1 MRGFITFQQSIKEG
15 RIMKRQLR
23 LSYGVFMVV
32 LISILAAISPSM
44 AAQKMLIG
52 STSASSSHYGYFV
65 AVSQVINE
73 KVSGLDTSV
82 VETGATVDNLR
93 RFARK
98 QIDLGLVTTN
108 VLSQAYFGKQDF
120 KDRPVKSKLL
130 WVYVIA
136 PQNAIVR
143 KDAGV
148 TDFAGLNGQRYNPG
162 LKGSATEKTTEAV
175 FEVLGIKPDYVRG
188 STTDIVTA
196 VKDNHIKGYVKSGA
210 GLKIDA
216 SSRDIST
223 FTPIDILSLSKD
235 QAGRIQS
242 ELPEVSI
249 VDVPAGAGP
258 GIGDY
263 TTWGFAVACSASLE
277 LDEATAYSI
286 VKAICED
293 KAVQAS
299 AMASVKGA
307 DFVEMTLKYATSP
320 LHPGTVKYFKEIGA
334 SIPDRLIEE

>member
-1 MRGFITFQQSIKEG
+1 
-15 RIMKRQLR
+15 MKRQLAII
-23 LSYGVFMVV
+23 SGV
-32 LISILAAISPSM
+32 LAAVWIIGGLAAPTSM

-73 KVSGLDTSV
+73 KVAGLDTSV

-93 RFARK
+93 RFARH

-108 VLSQAYFGKQDF
+108 VLSQAYYGRLDF

-143 KDAGV
+143 KDAGIA
-148 TDFAGLNGQRYNPG
+148 DLAGLNGQRFNPG

-175 FEVLGIKPDYVRG
+175 FAVLGIKPDYVRG
-188 STTDIVTA
+188 STTDIVSA

-210 GLKIDA
+210 GMKIDA

-223 FTPIDILSLSKD
+223 FTPITILSLNND
-235 QAGRIQS
+235 QAGRIRAD
-242 ELPEVSI
+242 LPEVSI
-249 VDVPAGAGP
+249 VDVPAGGGP
-258 GIGDY
+258 DIGAY
-263 TTWGFAVACSASLE
+263 TTWGFAVACGASLD
-277 LDEATAYSI
+277 LDEATAYKI

-293 KAVQAS
+293 KTVQAS
-299 AMASVKGA
+299 AMASVKDA

-320 LHPGTVKYFKEIGA
+320 LHPGAIKYFKEIGVN
-334 SIPDRLIEE
+334 IPERLIDK

>member
-1 MRGFITFQQSIKEG
+1 MKTKFKQTCGICSVAFGFIALFVI
-15 RIMKRQLR
+15 
-23 LSYGVFMVV
+23 
-32 LISILAAISPSM
+32 PST

-73 KVSGLDTSV
+73 KAAGLETSV

-93 RFARK
+93 RIARK

-108 VLSQAYFGKQDF
+108 VLSQAYYGKKAF
-120 KDRPVKSKLL
+120 SGRPVKSKLL

-143 KDAGV
+143 KDSGIAELS
-148 TDFAGLNGQRYNPG
+148 GLQGQRYNPG
-162 LKGSATEKTTEAV
+162 LKGSATEKTSEAV

-196 VKDNHIKGYVKSGA
+196 VKDNHIRGYVKSGA

-223 FTPIDILSLSKD
+223 FTPISILSLTKA
-235 QAGRIQS
+235 QAGLIQS
-242 ELPEVSI
+242 KLPEVSI

-258 GIGDY
+258 GIGHY
-263 TTWGFAVACSASLE
+263 TTWGFAVACSASLN
-277 LDEATAYSI
+277 LDEEKAYHI

-293 KAVQAS
+293 KTVQAS

-320 LHPGTVKYFKEIGA
+320 LHPGAIKYFKEMGA
-334 SIPDRLIEE
+334 DIPNRLIN

>member
-1 MRGFITFQQSIKEG
+1 MKKRFGLTF
-15 RIMKRQLR
+15 
-23 LSYGVFMVV
+23 GVLFSALLVTAV
-32 LISILAAISPSM
+32 SVNTSM
-44 AAQKMLIG
+44 AVQKMLIG

-73 KVSGLDTSV
+73 KVAGVETSV

-108 VLSQAYFGKQDF
+108 VLSQAYYGRQAF
-120 KDRPVKSKLL
+120 KDHPVKSKLL

-143 KDAGV
+143 KDAGIK
-148 TDFAGLNGQRYNPG
+148 DLAGLAGQRYNPG

-175 FEVLGIKPDYVRG
+175 FKVLGIQPDYIRG

-223 FTPIDILSLSKD
+223 FTPIDILSLSKE
-235 QAGRIQS
+235 QAGKIQAQ
-242 ELPEVSI
+242 LPEVSI
-249 VDVPAGAGP
+249 VEVPAGAGP
-258 GIGDY
+258 GIGSY
-263 TTWGFAVACSASLE
+263 TTWGFAVACSASLD
-277 LDEATAYSI
+277 LDADTAYNI

-293 KAVQAS
+293 KTIQAS
-299 AMASVKGA
+299 AMASVKDA
-307 DFVEMTLKYATSP
+307 NFVEMTLKYATSP
-320 LHPGTVKYFKEIGA
+320 LHPGAIKYFNEIGVKV
-334 SIPDRLIEE
+334 PDRLIDK

>member
-1 MRGFITFQQSIKEG
+1 MKKQSKLIG
-15 RIMKRQLR
+15 GLLLCLIM
-23 LSYGVFMVV
+23 SAMVMV
-32 LISILAAISPSM
+32 STPM

-73 KVSGLDTSV
+73 KVAGLDTSV

-108 VLSQAYFGKQDF
+108 VLSQAYYGKQDF

-143 KDAGV
+143 KDSGI
-148 TDFAGLNGQRYNPG
+148 TDLTGLNGQRFNPG

-175 FEVLGIKPDYVRG
+175 FKVLGITPDYVRG

-196 VKDNHIKGYVKSGA
+196 VKDNHIRGYVKSGA
-210 GLKIDA
+210 GMKIDA

-223 FTPIDILSLSKD
+223 FTPITILSLSAD
-235 QAGRIQS
+235 QSGRIQS

-258 GIGDY
+258 DIGPY
-263 TTWGFAVACSASLE
+263 TTWGFAVACSAGLD
-277 LDEATAYSI
+277 LDEETAYKI

-293 KAVQAS
+293 KTVQAA

-320 LHPGTVKYFKEIGA
+320 LHPGAIKYFKEVGA
-334 SIPDRLIEE
+334 SIPDRLIGK

>member
-1 MRGFITFQQSIKEG
+1 MKKQS
-15 RIMKRQLR
+15 R
-23 LSYGVFMVV
+23 LFGLLMLCMMMSAIVV
-32 LISILAAISPSM
+32 VSTPM

-73 KVSGLDTSV
+73 KVAGLDTSV

-93 RFARK
+93 RFARR

-108 VLSQAYFGKQDF
+108 VLSQAYYGKQDF

-143 KDAGV
+143 KDSGI
-148 TDFAGLNGQRYNPG
+148 TDLAGLNGKRFNPG

-175 FEVLGIKPDYVRG
+175 FEVLGIAPDYVRG

-196 VKDNHIKGYVKSGA
+196 VKDNNIRGYVKSGA
-210 GLKIDA
+210 GMKIDA

-223 FTPIDILSLSKD
+223 FTPITILSLSAD
-235 QAGRIQS
+235 QAGLIQS
-242 ELPEVSI
+242 KLPEVSI

-258 GIGDY
+258 DIGAY
-263 TTWGFAVACSASLE
+263 TTWGFAVACSAGLD
-277 LDEATAYSI
+277 LDEETAYKI
-286 VKAICED
+286 VKAVCED
-293 KAVQAS
+293 KTVQAA

-320 LHPGTVKYFKEIGA
+320 LHPGAIKYFKEVGA
-334 SIPDRLIEE
+334 AIPDRLIAN

>member
-1 MRGFITFQQSIKEG
+1 MKTRITFKASVILG
-15 RIMKRQLR
+15 AL
-23 LSYGVFMVV
+23 V
-32 LISILAAISPSM
+32 LILSFAGTSI

-73 KVSGLDTSV
+73 KVAGLDTSV

-108 VLSQAYFGKQDF
+108 VQSQAYYGKQSF
-120 KDRPVKSKLL
+120 KDKPVKSKLL

-143 KDAGV
+143 KDSGI
-148 TDFAGLNGQRYNPG
+148 TSFTGLIGQRFNPG
-162 LKGSATEKTTEAV
+162 LKGSATEKTSEAV
-175 FEVLGIKPDYVRG
+175 FKVIGIQPDYVRG

-196 VKDNHIKGYVKSGA
+196 VKDNNIKGYVKSGA

-223 FTPIDILSLSKD
+223 FTPITILSLDKNQTAKIKS
-235 QAGRIQS
+235 A
-242 ELPEVSI
+242 LPEVSI

-258 GIGDY
+258 GIGSY
-263 TTWGFAVACSASLE
+263 TTWGFAVACSAGLD
-277 LDEATAYSI
+277 LDEDTAYKI

-293 KAVQAS
+293 KTVQAA
-299 AMASVKGA
+299 AMSSVKGA
-307 DFVEMTLKYATSP
+307 DFVAMTLKYATSP
-320 LHPGTVKYFKEIGA
+320 LHPGAIKYFKEVGA
-334 SIPDRLIEE
+334 TIPDRLIQ

>member
-1 MRGFITFQQSIKEG
+1 
-15 RIMKRQLR
+15 MKRQWNPTGTVIIAIF
-23 LSYGVFMVV
+23 S
-32 LISILAAISPSM
+32 SIIFFANPLP

-73 KVSGLDTSV
+73 KVPGLEASV

-93 RFARK
+93 RFARN

-108 VLSQAYFGKQDF
+108 VLSQAYFGKQAF

-143 KDAGV
+143 KDAGI
-148 TDFAGLNGQRYNPG
+148 TDFSGLNGRRYNPG
-162 LKGSATEKTTEAV
+162 LKGSATEKTTESV
-175 FEVLGIKPDYVRG
+175 FEVLGIKPEYVRG

-196 VKDNHIKGYVKSGA
+196 VKDNHIRGYVKSGA
-210 GLKIDA
+210 GLKLDA

-223 FTPIDILSLSKD
+223 FTPINILSLDKD
-235 QAGRIQS
+235 QAALIRS
-242 ELPEVSI
+242 KLPEVSI

-258 GIGDY
+258 GIGNY
-263 TTWGFAVACSASLE
+263 TTWGFAVACSASLDM
-277 LDEATAYSI
+277 DEATAYGI

-293 KAVQAS
+293 KTIQAS

-320 LHPGTVKYFKEIGA
+320 LHPGTIKYFKEIGA
-334 SIPDRLIEE
+334 SIPDRLIEK

>member
-1 MRGFITFQQSIKEG
+1 VKEENA
-15 RIMKRQLR
+15 MKREATGAYL
-23 LSYGVFMVV
+23 V
-32 LISILAAISPSM
+32 LGMIVLLGIASVSTAT

-65 AVSQVINE
+65 AVSQVVNE
-73 KVSGLDTSV
+73 KVAGLETSV

-98 QIDLGLVTTN
+98 QIDFGLVTTN
-108 VLSQAYFGKQDF
+108 VLSQAYYGKQDF
-120 KDRPVKSKLL
+120 KDQPVKSMLL

-143 KDAGV
+143 KDAGIN
-148 TDFAGLNGQRYNPG
+148 DFAGLNGQRFNPG

-175 FEVLGIKPDYVRG
+175 FEAIGIQPDYVRG

-210 GLKIDA
+210 GMKIDA

-223 FTPIDILSLSKD
+223 FTPISILSLSRD
-235 QAGRIQS
+235 QAQKIGS
-242 ELPEVSI
+242 ALPELSI

-258 GIGDY
+258 DIGAY
-263 TTWGFAVACSASLE
+263 TTWGFAVACGAGLD
-277 LDEATAYSI
+277 LDEDTAYKI
-286 VKAICED
+286 VKAVCED
-293 KAVQAS
+293 KTVQGA

-307 DFVEMTLKYATSP
+307 DFVEMTMKYATSP
-320 LHPGTVKYFKEIGA
+320 LHPGAIRYFREAGA
-334 SIPDRLIEE
+334 DIPQRLIP

>member
-1 MRGFITFQQSIKEG
+1 MRRHFG
-15 RIMKRQLR
+15 
-23 LSYGVFMVV
+23 LSSFVMLGV
-32 LISILAAISPSM
+32 LIGVIGFVIPSP

-73 KVSGLDTSV
+73 KVAGLETSV

-108 VLSQAYFGKQDF
+108 VLSQAYFGKKDF
-120 KDRPVKSKLL
+120 KGRPVQSKLL

-143 KDAGV
+143 KDAGIS
-148 TDFAGLNGQRYNPG
+148 DLAELNGQRYNPG

-223 FTPIDILSLSKD
+223 FTPIDILSLDKD
-235 QAGRIQS
+235 QAALIQS
-242 ELPEVSI
+242 KLPEVSI
-249 VDVPAGAGP
+249 VEVPAGAGP
-258 GIGDY
+258 GIASY
-263 TTWGFAVACSASLE
+263 TTWGFAVACSASLDM
-277 LDEATAYSI
+277 DEATAYNI

-293 KAVQAS
+293 KTVQAS

-307 DFVEMTLKYATSP
+307 DFVGMTIKYATSP
-320 LHPGTVKYFKEIGA
+320 LHPGAIKYFKEMGA
-334 SIPDRLIEE
+334 IIPDRLMEK

>member
-1 MRGFITFQQSIKEG
+1 
-15 RIMKRQLR
+15 MKKQYR
-23 LSYGVFMVV
+23 LSCWVMAVAV
-32 LISILAAISPSM
+32 IIAIGIVSPLP

-73 KVSGLDTSV
+73 KVAGLETSV

-120 KDRPVKSKLL
+120 KDHPVKSKLL

-143 KDAGV
+143 KDAGISN
-148 TDFAGLNGQRYNPG
+148 FAGLNGQRYNPG

-175 FEVLGIKPDYVRG
+175 FDALGIKPDYVRG

-223 FTPIDILSLSKD
+223 FTPIDILSLSEN
-235 QAGRIQS
+235 QADLIKSR
-242 ELPEVSI
+242 LPEVSI
-249 VDVPAGAGP
+249 VNVPAGAGP
-258 GIGDY
+258 GIGSY
-263 TTWGFAVACSASLE
+263 TTWGFAVACSASLD
-277 LDEATAYSI
+277 LDEATAYNI

-293 KAVQAS
+293 KTVQAS
-299 AMASVKGA
+299 AMASVKDA
-307 DFVEMTLKYATSP
+307 DFVEMTIKYATSP
-320 LHPGTVKYFKEIGA
+320 LHPGAIKYFKEVGA
-334 SIPDRLIEE
+334 EIPDKLIEK

>member
-1 MRGFITFQQSIKEG
+1 
-15 RIMKRQLR
+15 MKKKWGLTYRVI
-23 LSYGVFMVV
+23 LSVFMISV
-32 LISILAAISPSM
+32 LLVGTSI

-73 KVSGLDTSV
+73 KVPGVETSV

-98 QIDLGLVTTN
+98 QIDIGLVTTN
-108 VLSQAYFGKQDF
+108 VLSQAYYGKQDF

-143 KDAGV
+143 KDSGI
-148 TDFAGLNGQRYNPG
+148 TDFAGLNGKRFNPG
-162 LKGSATEKTTEAV
+162 LKGSATEKTSEAV
-175 FEVLGIKPDYVRG
+175 FKVLGIAPDYVRG
-188 STTDIVTA
+188 STTDIVSA
-196 VKDNHIKGYVKSGA
+196 VKDNHIVGYVKSGA

-223 FTPIDILSLSKD
+223 FTPISILSLNSD
-235 QAGRIQS
+235 QAGSIQTA
-242 ELPEVSI
+242 LPELSI

-258 GIGDY
+258 GIGNY
-263 TTWGFAVACSASLE
+263 STWGFAVACSAGLD
-277 LDEATAYSI
+277 LDEETAYKI
-286 VKAICED
+286 VKAVCED
-293 KAVQAS
+293 KTIQAS
-299 AMASVKGA
+299 AMASVKGT
-307 DFVEMTLKYATSP
+307 DFVDMTLKYATSP
-320 LHPGTVKYFKEIGA
+320 LHPGAIKYFKEVGA
-334 SIPDRLIEE
+334 SIPARLIDE

>member
-1 MRGFITFQQSIKEG
+1 MKTRISFKALVILGTLALILSIAG
-15 RIMKRQLR
+15 T
-23 LSYGVFMVV
+23 
-32 LISILAAISPSM
+32 SI

-73 KVSGLDTSV
+73 NVAGLDTSV

-108 VLSQAYFGKQDF
+108 VQSQAYFGRQDF
-120 KDRPVKSKLL
+120 KDKPVKSKLL

-143 KDAGV
+143 KDSGI
-148 TDFAGLNGQRYNPG
+148 TSFAGLSGQRFNPG
-162 LKGSATEKTTEAV
+162 LKGSATEKTSEAV
-175 FEVLGIKPDYVRG
+175 FKVLGIQPDYVRG

-196 VKDNHIKGYVKSGA
+196 VKDNNIRGYVKSGA

-223 FTPIDILSLSKD
+223 FTPITILSLDKNQTAKIKS
-235 QAGRIQS
+235 A
-242 ELPEVSI
+242 LPEVSI

-258 GIGDY
+258 GIGSY
-263 TTWGFAVACSASLE
+263 TTWGFAVACSAGLD
-277 LDEATAYSI
+277 LDEDTAYKI

-293 KAVQAS
+293 KTVQAA
-299 AMASVKGA
+299 AMSSVKGA
-307 DFVEMTLKYATSP
+307 DFVAMTLKYATSP
-320 LHPGTVKYFKEIGA
+320 LHPGAIKYFKEVGA
-334 SIPDRLIEE
+334 TIPDRLIQ

>member
-1 MRGFITFQQSIKEG
+1 MKKQS
-15 RIMKRQLR
+15 R
-23 LSYGVFMVV
+23 LVGGLLLCMMMGAIVGVTT
-32 LISILAAISPSM
+32 PM

-73 KVSGLDTSV
+73 KVAGLDTSV

-98 QIDLGLVTTN
+98 QIDFGLVTTN
-108 VLSQAYFGKQDF
+108 VLSQAYYGKQDF

-143 KDAGV
+143 KDSGI
-148 TDFAGLNGQRYNPG
+148 TDLAGLNGQRFNPG

-175 FEVLGIKPDYVRG
+175 FGVLGITPDYVRG

-196 VKDNHIKGYVKSGA
+196 VKDNHIRGYVKSGA
-210 GLKIDA
+210 GMKLDA

-223 FTPIDILSLSKD
+223 FTPISILSLSAD
-235 QAGRIQS
+235 QTGRIQS

-258 GIGDY
+258 DIGAY
-263 TTWGFAVACSASLE
+263 TTWGFAVACGAGLD
-277 LDEATAYSI
+277 LDEETAYKI
-286 VKAICED
+286 VKAVCED
-293 KAVQAS
+293 KTVQAA

-320 LHPGTVKYFKEIGA
+320 LHPGAIKYFKEVGVA
-334 SIPDRLIEE
+334 IPDRLIDK

>member
-1 MRGFITFQQSIKEG
+1 MKKQSRRVG
-15 RIMKRQLR
+15 GLLLCMMM
-23 LSYGVFMVV
+23 G
-32 LISILAAISPSM
+32 AIVWVSTPM

-73 KVSGLDTSV
+73 KVAGLDTSV

-93 RFARK
+93 RFARR

-108 VLSQAYFGKQDF
+108 VLSQAYYGKQDF

-143 KDAGV
+143 KDSGI
-148 TDFAGLNGQRYNPG
+148 TDLAGLNGKRFNPG

-175 FEVLGIKPDYVRG
+175 FEVLGIAPDYVRG

-196 VKDNHIKGYVKSGA
+196 VKDNHIRGYVKSGA
-210 GLKIDA
+210 GMKLDA

-223 FTPIDILSLSKD
+223 FTPISILSLSAD
-235 QAGRIQS
+235 QTGRIQS

-258 GIGDY
+258 DIGAY
-263 TTWGFAVACSASLE
+263 TTWGFAVACGAGLD
-277 LDEATAYSI
+277 LDEETAYKI
-286 VKAICED
+286 VKAVCED
-293 KAVQAS
+293 KTVQAA

-320 LHPGTVKYFKEIGA
+320 LHPGTIRYFKEIGVA
-334 SIPDRLIEE
+334 IPDRLIDK

>member
-1 MRGFITFQQSIKEG
+1 MKTRITFKA
-15 RIMKRQLR
+15 L
-23 LSYGVFMVV
+23 V
-32 LISILAAISPSM
+32 ILATLALILSITGTSI

-73 KVSGLDTSV
+73 KVAGLDTSV

-108 VLSQAYFGKQDF
+108 VQSQAYFGRQDF
-120 KDRPVKSKLL
+120 KDKPVKSKLL

-143 KDAGV
+143 KDSGI
-148 TDFAGLNGQRYNPG
+148 TSFAGLSGQRFNPG
-162 LKGSATEKTTEAV
+162 LKGSATEKTSEAV
-175 FEVLGIKPDYVRG
+175 FKVLGIQPDYVRG

-196 VKDNHIKGYVKSGA
+196 VKDNNIRGYVKSGA

-223 FTPIDILSLSKD
+223 FTPITILSLDKNQTAKIKS
-235 QAGRIQS
+235 A
-242 ELPEVSI
+242 LPEVSI

-258 GIGDY
+258 GIGSY
-263 TTWGFAVACSASLE
+263 TTWGFAVACSAGLD
-277 LDEATAYSI
+277 LDEDTAYKI

-293 KAVQAS
+293 KTVQAA
-299 AMASVKGA
+299 AMSSVKGV
-307 DFVEMTLKYATSP
+307 DFVAMTLKYATSP
-320 LHPGTVKYFKEIGA
+320 LHPGAIKYFKEVGA
-334 SIPDRLIEE
+334 TIPDRLIQ

>member
-1 MRGFITFQQSIKEG
+1 
-15 RIMKRQLR
+15 MKRQLR
-23 LSYGVFMVV
+23 LSYGVLLVV
-32 LISILAAISPSM
+32 FISILTVVSPST

-73 KVSGLDTSV
+73 KVAGLETSV

-108 VLSQAYFGKQDF
+108 VLSQAYFGKKDF
-120 KDRPVKSKLL
+120 KGRPVKSKLL

-143 KDAGV
+143 KDSGI
-148 TDFAGLNGQRYNPG
+148 TDLKGLNGQRYNPG

-223 FTPIDILSLSKD
+223 FTPIDILSLDKNR
-235 QAGRIQS
+235 AALIQS
-242 ELPEVSI
+242 KLPEVSI

-258 GIGDY
+258 GIGNY
-263 TTWGFAVACSASLE
+263 TTWGFAVACSASLD
-277 LDEATAYSI
+277 LDEATAYKI
-286 VKAICED
+286 VKSICED
-293 KAVQAS
+293 KTVQAS

-307 DFVEMTLKYATSP
+307 DFVEMTIKYATSP
-320 LHPGTVKYFKEIGA
+320 LHPGAIKYFKEMGA
-334 SIPDRLIEE
+334 SIPDRLMQ

>member
-1 MRGFITFQQSIKEG
+1 MIARITFKSWVILGVWGLILSFAGTSI
-15 RIMKRQLR
+15 
-23 LSYGVFMVV
+23 
-32 LISILAAISPSM
+32 

-73 KVSGLDTSV
+73 KVAGLETSV

-108 VLSQAYFGKQDF
+108 VLSQAYYGKQDF

-143 KDAGV
+143 KDSGI
-148 TDFAGLNGQRYNPG
+148 TTFEGLNGKRFNPG
-162 LKGSATEKTTEAV
+162 LKGSATEKTSEAV
-175 FEVLGIKPDYVRG
+175 FQVLGIQPDYVRG

-196 VKDNHIKGYVKSGA
+196 VKDNHITGYVKSGA

-223 FTPIDILSLSKD
+223 FTPITILTLTED
-235 QAGRIQS
+235 QAKKINS
-242 ELPEVSI
+242 ALPEVSI

-258 GIGDY
+258 GIGNY
-263 TTWGFAVACSASLE
+263 TTWGFAVACSAGLD
-277 LDEATAYSI
+277 LDEDTAYRI

-293 KAVQAS
+293 KTVQAA

-320 LHPGTVKYFKEIGA
+320 LHPGAIKYFKEVGA
-334 SIPDRLIEE
+334 SIPERLMD

>member
-1 MRGFITFQQSIKEG
+1 MKKKMRFTSRVI
-15 RIMKRQLR
+15 
-23 LSYGVFMVV
+23 LSVFM
-32 LISILAAISPSM
+32 ISALFAGTSI

-73 KVSGLDTSV
+73 KVPGIETSV

-98 QIDLGLVTTN
+98 QIDIGLVTTN
-108 VLSQAYFGKQDF
+108 VLSQAYYGKQDF
-120 KDRPVKSKLL
+120 KGRPVKSELL

-143 KDAGV
+143 KDSGI
-148 TDFAGLNGQRYNPG
+148 TDLAGLNGKRFNPG
-162 LKGSATEKTTEAV
+162 LKGSATEKTSEAV
-175 FEVLGIKPDYVRG
+175 FNVLGITPDYVRG

-196 VKDNHIKGYVKSGA
+196 VKDSHIVGYVKSGA

-223 FTPIDILSLSKD
+223 FTPISILSLNSD
-235 QAGRIQS
+235 QAGRIKAEMP
-242 ELPEVSI
+242 ELSI
-249 VDVPAGAGP
+249 IDVPAGAGP
-258 GIGDY
+258 GIENY
-263 TTWGFAVACSASLE
+263 STWGFAVACGAGLD
-277 LDEATAYSI
+277 LDEETAYQI

-293 KAVQAS
+293 KTIQAS

-307 DFVEMTLKYATSP
+307 DFVDMTLKYATSP
-320 LHPGTVKYFKEIGA
+320 LHPGAIKYFKEVGA
-334 SIPDRLIEE
+334 TIPDRLIDK

>member
-1 MRGFITFQQSIKEG
+1 
-15 RIMKRQLR
+15 MKRQLR
-23 LSYGVFMVV
+23 LSYGVFTVV
-32 LISILAAISPSM
+32 FISILAGMSPSM

-73 KVSGLDTSV
+73 KVPGLDTSV

-120 KDRPVKSKLL
+120 KDHPVKSKLL

-143 KDAGV
+143 KDAGI

-223 FTPIDILSLSKD
+223 FTPIDILSLSKE
-235 QAGRIQS
+235 QAGQIQS

-258 GIGDY
+258 QIGNY

-293 KAVQAS
+293 KTVQAS

-320 LHPGTVKYFKEIGA
+320 LHPGTVKYFQEIGA
-334 SIPDRLIEE
+334 SIPDRLIEK

>member
-1 MRGFITFQQSIKEG
+1 
-15 RIMKRQLR
+15 MKRQIGRKCGLII
-23 LSYGVFMVV
+23 GVLLITGASV
-32 LISILAAISPSM
+32 LPSM

-73 KVSGLDTSV
+73 KVTGVETSV

-108 VLSQAYFGKQDF
+108 VLSQAYFGKHAF
-120 KDRPVKSKLL
+120 KGRPVESKLL

-143 KDAGV
+143 KDSGI
-148 TDFAGLNGQRYNPG
+148 TELAGLQGQRYNPG
-162 LKGSATEKTTEAV
+162 LKGSATEKTSEAV
-175 FEVLGIKPDYVRG
+175 FEVLGIQPDYVRG

-223 FTPIDILSLSKD
+223 FTPIRILSLNKA

-242 ELPEVSI
+242 NLPEVS
-249 VDVPAGAGP
+249 VVEVPAGAGP

-277 LDEATAYSI
+277 LDEETAYNI

-293 KAVQAS
+293 RSVQAN
-299 AMASVKGA
+299 AMASVKDA
-307 DFVEMTLKYATSP
+307 DFVQMTMKYATSP
-320 LHPGTVKYFKEIGA
+320 LHPGAIKYFKEIGA
-334 SIPDRLIEE
+334 NIPPRLMD

>member
-1 MRGFITFQQSIKEG
+1 ME
-15 RIMKRQLR
+15 KRLR
-23 LSYGVFMVV
+23 FTGWAILSVFMIIV
-32 LISILAAISPSM
+32 PSVGTST

-73 KVSGLDTSV
+73 KVPGVETAV

-98 QIDLGLVTTN
+98 QIDIGLVTTN
-108 VLSQAYFGKQDF
+108 VLSQAYYGKQDF
-120 KDRPVKSKLL
+120 KGRSVESKLL

-143 KDAGV
+143 KDSGIV
-148 TDFAGLNGQRYNPG
+148 DLMELNGKRFNPG

-175 FEVLGIKPDYVRG
+175 FEVLGIQPDYVRG

-210 GLKIDA
+210 GMKIDA

-223 FTPIDILSLSKD
+223 FTPISILSLNPE
-235 QAGRIQS
+235 QAKNIKGA
-242 ELPEVSI
+242 LPELSI

-258 GIGDY
+258 DMGNY
-263 TTWGFAVACSASLE
+263 TTWGFAVACSAGLD
-277 LDEATAYSI
+277 LDEDTAYKI

-293 KAVQAS
+293 KSIQAS

-320 LHPGTVKYFKEIGA
+320 LHPGAIKYFREIGV
-334 SIPDRLIEE
+334 SIPDKLID

>member
-1 MRGFITFQQSIKEG
+1 
-15 RIMKRQLR
+15 MKRNFGYTFWVLI
-23 LSYGVFMVV
+23 GVFIICVV
-32 LISILAAISPSM
+32 LVTPSM

-73 KVSGLDTSV
+73 KVAGLDTSV

-108 VLSQAYFGKQDF
+108 VLSQAYSGKENF
-120 KDRPVKSKLL
+120 KDKQVKSKLL
-130 WVYVIA
+130 WVYVLA

-143 KDAGV
+143 KDSGI
-148 TDFAGLNGQRYNPG
+148 TEFAGLNGQRFNPG

-175 FEVLGIKPDYVRG
+175 FEVLSIKPEYVRG
-188 STTDIVTA
+188 STTDVVTA

-210 GLKIDA
+210 GMKIDA

-223 FTPIDILSLSKD
+223 FTPINILSLNKD
-235 QAGRIQS
+235 QVSRIQT

-258 GIGDY
+258 GIGNY
-263 TTWGFAVACSASLE
+263 MTWGFAVACSASLD
-277 LDEATAYSI
+277 LDTDIAYKI

-293 KAVQAS
+293 KTIQAS
-299 AMASVKGA
+299 AMSSVKDA

-320 LHPGTVKYFKEIGA
+320 LHPGAIKYFKELGA
-334 SIPDRLIEE
+334 NIPDRLIDG

>member
-1 MRGFITFQQSIKEG
+1 
-15 RIMKRQLR
+15 MKNQPR
-23 LSYGVFMVV
+23 LLGLLMLCMMMSAIVV
-32 LISILAAISPSM
+32 VSTPM

-73 KVSGLDTSV
+73 KVAGLDTSV

-93 RFARK
+93 RFARR

-108 VLSQAYFGKQDF
+108 VLSQAYYGKQDF

-143 KDAGV
+143 KDSGI
-148 TDFAGLNGQRYNPG
+148 TDLAGLNGQRFNPG

-175 FEVLGIKPDYVRG
+175 FEVLGIAPDYVRG

-196 VKDNHIKGYVKSGA
+196 VKDNNIRGYVKSGA
-210 GLKIDA
+210 GMKIDA

-223 FTPIDILSLSKD
+223 FTPITILSLSAD
-235 QAGRIQS
+235 QAGLIQS
-242 ELPEVSI
+242 KLPEVSI

-258 GIGDY
+258 DIGAY
-263 TTWGFAVACSASLE
+263 TTWGFAVACSAGLD
-277 LDEATAYSI
+277 LDEETAYKI
-286 VKAICED
+286 VKAVCED
-293 KAVQAS
+293 KTVQAA

-320 LHPGTVKYFKEIGA
+320 LHPGAIKYFKEVGA
-334 SIPDRLIEE
+334 AIPDRLIAN

>member
-1 MRGFITFQQSIKEG
+1 MNARITSKSLVILGILVLSLSFAATSI
-15 RIMKRQLR
+15 
-23 LSYGVFMVV
+23 
-32 LISILAAISPSM
+32 AAK
-44 AAQKMLIG
+44 KMLIG

-73 KVSGLDTSV
+73 KVPELETSV

-108 VLSQAYFGKQDF
+108 VQSQAYYGRQAF

-143 KDAGV
+143 KDSGI
-148 TDFAGLNGQRYNPG
+148 TSLAGLKDQRFNPG
-162 LKGSATEKTTEAV
+162 LKGSATEKTSEAV
-175 FEVLGIKPDYVRG
+175 FQVLGIQPDYVRG

-223 FTPIDILSLSKD
+223 FTPISILSLTGD
-235 QAGRIQS
+235 QTAKIKS
-242 ELPEVSI
+242 SLPEVSI

-258 GIGDY
+258 GIGSY

-277 LDEATAYSI
+277 LDEDTAYKI

-293 KAVQAS
+293 KSVQAAS
-299 AMASVKGA
+299 MASVKGV

-320 LHPGTVKYFKEIGA
+320 LHPGAIKYFKEVGA
-334 SIPDRLIEE
+334 SIPDRLID